1 MKRDNLY
8 LVTGYFKKQKL
19 TLTNM
24 PIEYWSGWAG
34 DGFELYDPH
43 WIAVILINH
52 RHHGLKNITIDYLD
66 YIDAKDGYAS
76 LYDLPK
82 NETIKFVF

>member
-1 MKRDNLY
+1 MKHDNLY

-19 TLTNM
+19 TLTNI
-24 PIEYWSGWAG
+24 PIRYWNGYMG
-34 DGFELYDPH
+34 DGFEFYDPH

-52 RHHGLKNITIDYLD
+52 RNLNNIVVDYLD